1 MATQKTEVTSLDMAQ
16 FALDIGSFYETMS
29 GKIGDFLLEHSRDLS
44 DHDYA
49 VLSDD
54 QLSLISY
61 SNSFLTL
68 AIDITFEG
76 ATSYFIAVKNA
87 TTKISEAVDHIQSV
101 NDIISITAGL
111 VGIAAG
117 ILNENGPLIA
127 TSLAAIIKTITPD
140 N

>member
-1 MATQKTEVTSLDMAQ
+1 MATQKTEITKLNMAQ
-16 FALDIGSFYETMS
+16 FALDMGSLYEEMA
-29 GKIGDFLLEHSRDLS
+29 GKIQDVLEHNREIS
-44 DHDYA
+44 DSDYT

-54 QLSLISY
+54 QLSLISF

-68 AIDITFEG
+68 AIDISFEG
-76 ATSYFIAVKNA
+76 ADPYYAAVQKA
-87 TTKISEAVDHIQSV
+87 TTQITDAIDHIQSV
-101 NDIISITAGL
+101 SNIISITAGL
-111 VGIAAG
+111 IGIAAG